1 METILTKKEIGKR
14 GEEIAAEFLERKG
27 LQIVE
32 RNYHSR
38 WGELDLIAVK
48 TNDVDFDNVVFFD
61 ETAQEMNTDAT
72 NLQGNGVHFVDA
84 THATTIP
91 CCGVVISARNRLTP
105 QFMGF
110 L

>member
-1 METILTKKEIGKR
+1 M
-14 GEEIAAEFLERKG
+14 
-27 LQIVE
+27 E
-32 RNYHSR
+32 RNFYSR

-48 TNDVDFDNVVFFD
+48 INESDYKNDMYFD
-61 ETAQEMNTDAT
+61 ETAEGMNADAT
-72 NLQGNGVHFVDA
+72 IGQGNGVHFVDA

>member
-1 METILTKKEIGKR
+1 MG
-14 GEEIAAEFLERKG
+14 
-27 LQIVE
+27 

-38 WGELDLIAVK
+38 WGELDLVAVK
-48 TNDVDFDNVVFFD
+48 PAPDGFENEMCFDDAFQKMSD
-61 ETAQEMNTDAT
+61 AASAQW
-72 NLQGNGVHFVDA
+72 GNSVHFVDA